1 VIKAHSQLLSRRSTS
16 TQQGFSAWMR
26 FWEFPRLR
34 TETAGRANPF
44 AQLTATTMLLL
55 LAAQLPD
62 GSQTNFHY
70 NRLVHAMPILVE
82 CI

>member
-1 VIKAHSQLLSRRSTS
+1 
-16 TQQGFSAWMR
+16 MR
-26 FWEFPRLR
+26 FWEFPACEPKPL
-34 TETAGRANPF
+34 AGLTPL

>member
-34 TETAGRANPF
+34 TETAGRANPVG
-44 AQLTATTMLLL
+44 AADGDDNAA
-55 LAAQLPD
+55 LASGPA
-62 GSQTNFHY
+62 
-70 NRLVHAMPILVE
+70 A
-82 CI
+82 